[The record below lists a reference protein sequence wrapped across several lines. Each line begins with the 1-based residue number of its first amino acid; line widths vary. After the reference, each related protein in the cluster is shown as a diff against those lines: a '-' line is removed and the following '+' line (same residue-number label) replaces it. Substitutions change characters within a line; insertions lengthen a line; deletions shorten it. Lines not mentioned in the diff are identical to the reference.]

1 MHNKYWLSNLV
12 LACIAG
18 ISHGAHATERVVV
31 LTSDVAEIVVALGHA
46 GDVVGRDSMAKA
58 PELAQ
63 AQNVGLSHALAVDVV
78 AQLKPTLVV
87 GSHLA
92 KPDTIWQKLNEL
104 GIHAVEIGGRE
115 DGADY
120 ADVIRSVGTLLGD
133 QKQALELAQRWQHA
147 MQPPQASS
155 MSGKRVLISYDG
167 KTVAGRNTPCDVL
180 IRAAGGINAAA
191 DIDGYKPLS
200 AEAMADLKA
209 DVILLAQHNHAI
221 YGSADEF
228 RKRPEIEAMP
238 AGKQGHVYEVPVHD
252 FFTINLHSPEAVAK
266 LRMMDGT

>member
-1 MHNKYWLSNLV
+1 MRSNYWLSSLA
-12 LACIAG
+12 LACIAA
-18 ISHGAHATERVVV
+18 ITPNAQAAERVVV

-46 GDVVGRDSMAKA
+46 SDVVGRDSMAKA

-63 AQNVGLSHALAVDVV
+63 VQSIGLSHALSTDVI
-78 AQLKPTLVV
+78 AQLKPTLVI

-120 ADVIRSVGTLLGD
+120 VDVIRSVGTLLGD
-133 QKQALELAQRWQHA
+133 QKQSAELAQRWQHD
-147 MQPPQASS
+147 MQPTY

-167 KTVAGRNTPCDVL
+167 KTVAGRNTSCDVL

-191 DIDGYKPLS
+191 DIDGYKPLN
-200 AEAMADLKA
+200 AEAMAGLKA
-209 DVILLAQHNHAI
+209 DVILLAQHNRAL
-221 YGSADEF
+221 YGGAEEY
-228 RKRPEIEAMP
+228 RQRPEIAAMP

-266 LRMMDGT
+266 LRTMDGT